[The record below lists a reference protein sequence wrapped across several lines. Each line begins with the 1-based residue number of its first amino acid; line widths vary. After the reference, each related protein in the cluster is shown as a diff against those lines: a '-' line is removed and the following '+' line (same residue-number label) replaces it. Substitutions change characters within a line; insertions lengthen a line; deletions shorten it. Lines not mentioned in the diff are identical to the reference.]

1 MNEKTKERLF
11 KMLIYILIG
20 FAIAYFWHRMKQ

>member
-1 MNEKTKERLF
+1 MNEKTKQRLF

-20 FAIAYFWHRMKQ
+20 FAVAYFLHRMKQ